1 MTGKL
6 DQLNINMSPIYHE
19 PITIGT
25 LTYLAT
31 SAKWHACMFSDVQGR
46 R

>member
-19 PITIGT
+19 PIT